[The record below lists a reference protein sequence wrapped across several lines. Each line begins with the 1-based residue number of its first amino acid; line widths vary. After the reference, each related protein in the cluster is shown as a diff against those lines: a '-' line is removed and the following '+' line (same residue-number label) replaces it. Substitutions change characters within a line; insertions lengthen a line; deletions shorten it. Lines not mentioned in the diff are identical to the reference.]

1 MKNKNKDHKGNTA
14 SKQWLSWLP
23 HFVAKS
29 TSPLASAAKIGII
42 TRVGM
47 VD

>member
-1 MKNKNKDHKGNTA
+1 MKNKNRDHNGNAAKLAMVVIVTT
-14 SKQWLSWLP
+14 
-23 HFVAKS
+23 FVAKS